1 MTMQAKL
8 PAWAVRLL
16 DELDLADQRATTL
29 AKALTPQQLNW
40 KPTDRE
46 WSVGQCLDH
55 LCVASDVYMPPIAS
69 SLTGQPAGAV
79 TEITPGWFGR
89 WFIRSYIDPSP
100 ATKRANAPKA
110 IVPASQVDSSV
121 LERFLSGNQMMR
133 ELVRRAANH
142 DVNRIRFVNP
152 FISVIRFSVGTGLEI
167 IVRHQRRHLLQ
178 AERVKARAGFP
189 RPAR

>member
-1 MTMQAKL
+1 MQANL

-16 DELDLADQRATTL
+16 DEVDAVDQRAATL
-29 AKALTPQQLNW
+29 ARTLSTEQLNW
-40 KPTDRE
+40 KPSERE
-46 WSVGQCLDH
+46 WSIGQCLDH
-55 LCVASDVYMPPIAS
+55 LCVANDVYLPPIAS

-79 TEITPGWFGR
+79 PEIAPGWFGR
-89 WFIRSYIDPSP
+89 WFIRNYIEPSP

-110 IVPASQVDSSV
+110 IVPASQVDGSV
-121 LERFLSGNQMMR
+121 LERFLSGNQKMR

-189 RPAR
+189 EPAR